1 MTVRFSETQYTVAED
16 AGSITVTV
24 EMIGESDIPIEVN
37 VSTSPIS
44 ATSKLCVVV
53 FVTVTELVYIS
64 LLQLFRIHE
73 EKRAIKAGDETG
85 DDASI
90 LFYYHVLLYDVLL

>member
-24 EMIGESDIPIEVN
+24 EKIGESDVPIEVN

-44 ATSKLCVVV
+44 ATSKLSRYVSL
-53 FVTVTELVYIS
+53 F
-64 LLQLFRIHE
+64 LLQ
-73 EKRAIKAGDETG
+73 
-85 DDASI
+85 SQN
-90 LFYYHVLLYDVLL
+90 

>member
-1 MTVRFSETQYTVAED
+1 MTVRFSETQFTVAED

-44 ATSKLCVVV
+44 ATSKLSRYV
-53 FVTVTELVYIS
+53 S
-64 LLQLFRIHE
+64 LFCYSHR
-73 EKRAIKAGDETG
+73 T
-85 DDASI
+85 SI
-90 LFYYHVLLYDVLL
+90 LLASSSFFEFMKKSGR